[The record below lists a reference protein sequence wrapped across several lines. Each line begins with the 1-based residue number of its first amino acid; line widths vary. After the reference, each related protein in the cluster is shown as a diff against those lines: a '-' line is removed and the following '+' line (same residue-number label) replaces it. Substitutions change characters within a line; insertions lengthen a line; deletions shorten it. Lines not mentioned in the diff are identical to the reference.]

1 MTLAPLPVIGST
13 PDDSLLAALDSLPAQ
28 SDTGAVV
35 EWAQTEPWLPN
46 EPQTASESHWRVSAQ
61 IGPKP
66 SLRSVGRILSRFLG
80 PRRGWRGSDIT
91 SGRHFDATL
100 LPSSKRGSPTVGPPG
115 FQLRV
120 RVCDRMAKRTTQPT
134 TEHDRRKRRA

>member
-61 IGPKP
+61 IGPHT
-66 SLRSVGRILSRFLG
+66 SLRSVGRILSRFWGAKAALARKRHHLG
-80 PRRGWRGSDIT
+80 PSLRCNPLPVIEARFTDSRATGLPAASAGVRPYGEAN
-91 SGRHFDATL
+91 DAA
-100 LPSSKRGSPTVGPPG
+100 
-115 FQLRV
+115 
-120 RVCDRMAKRTTQPT
+120 D
-134 TEHDRRKRRA
+134 H